1 MIPDTVFN
9 SRRLVWAVCFFVIAL
24 PFVFAEPLASLV
36 TAHKLNCAE
45 CIDNTRVSLWVSNR
59 ATADKLSPQATSCV
73 SQNVIVTL
81 YKTPE
86 ANQLREFYKQA
97 VATCSKQ

>member
-1 MIPDTVFN
+1 MLNGSD
-9 SRRLVWAVCFFVIAL
+9 SWRSVCLIL
-24 PFVFAEPLASLV
+24 DQCCPLAPI
-36 TAHKLNCAE
+36 A
-45 CIDNTRVSLWVSNR
+45 
-59 ATADKLSPQATSCV
+59 ADKLNPKATNCV

-86 ANQLREFYKQA
+86 ANQLREFYRQA